1 LRYTIYLLSLKEW
14 NLDWLMSEY
23 VWMPFKRAGRKISFT
38 SFNISSIIF
47 AVLLVSGIIDFQIEN
62 AITDY
67 LHRFLPEFYALFG
80 LILVL
85 KSFAERENAWHAFT
99 LILMNNFMVAMAISF
114 NEHFEFSHTVL
125 YLSGIVVAGIIGYF
139 SLFTLRKKEIKID
152 LKQFYGH
159 SYKHPKL
166 AFLFLFVCIDLS
178 GFPVTPTFIGED
190 LIYSHIDE
198 HQAILALVVS
208 ISLIVDGL
216 SLIRIYSRLFL
227 GTPIK
232 RFHEVG
238 FRSS

>member
-1 LRYTIYLLSLKEW
+1 
-14 NLDWLMSEY
+14 
-23 VWMPFKRAGRKISFT
+23 
-38 SFNISSIIF
+38 
-47 AVLLVSGIIDFQIEN
+47 
-62 AITDY
+62 
-67 LHRFLPEFYALFG
+67 LPEFFALFG

-85 KSFAERENAWHAFT
+85 KSFAERGNVWHAFA
-99 LILMNNFMVAMAISF
+99 LILMNNFMVAMSISF

-139 SLFTLRKKEIKID
+139 SLYTLKKKEIEID

-159 SYKHPKL
+159 SYKHPRL
-166 AFLFLFVCIDLS
+166 AFLFLLVCLALS
-178 GFPVTPTFIGED
+178 GFPITPTFIGED

-198 HQAILALVVS
+198 HQAILALIIS

-238 FRSS
+238 FRYS

>member
-1 LRYTIYLLSLKEW
+1 
-14 NLDWLMSEY
+14 MSEY
-23 VWMPFKRAGRKISFT
+23 IWMPIKQAGRKMSFM
-38 SFNISSIIF
+38 SFNVTSIIF
-47 AVLLVSGIIDFQIEN
+47 AILLFSGIIAFQIEN
-62 AITDY
+62 AIPGN
-67 LHRFLPEFYALFG
+67 LHRFMPEFYALFG

-85 KSFAERENAWHAFT
+85 KSFAERGNAWHAFT

-139 SLFTLRKKEIKID
+139 SLYTLRKKEVKID

-159 SYKHPKL
+159 SYKHPRL
-166 AFLFLFVCIDLS
+166 AFLFLLVCLALS
-178 GFPVTPTFIGED
+178 GFPITPTFIGED
-190 LIYSHIDE
+190 LIYSHIGE
-198 HQAILALVVS
+198 HQAILALIVS
-208 ISLIVDGL
+208 ISFIVDGL